1 MSRPENSEREALV
14 EHERSKERVGQKI
27 GRAIETW
34 FDRTL
39 HGPPYNLSIV
49 FPLSHLENWVDRT
62 CGPVAGGSVSRI
74 MRDMR
79 QKGRIS
85 YELVS
90 RHKSLYRAL
99 PLDTTTTEN
108 TK

>member
-14 EHERSKERVGQKI
+14 EHERSKERVGKKI
-27 GRAIETW
+27 GASIKRHLDALLGLDKGRSLYGHTFRLMELETMVR
-34 FDRTL
+34 FE
-39 HGPPYNLSIV
+39 HESIS
-49 FPLSHLENWVDRT
+49 P
-62 CGPVAGGSVSRI
+62 GSVSRI

-79 QKGRIS
+79 QKGIIN

-99 PLDTTTTEN
+99 PLDSKEPL
-108 TK
+108 